1 MAKVFQVG
9 AEGPGKPTWQHL
21 VSICGCT
28 EHELGGIYSPSLE
41 DGHLRFAEAAGHS
54 PEGFDTLERLYSR
67 AGTTD
72 KGLVID
78 TTPVEE
84 SFDALDRAH
93 RHDVPHLVE
102 HPSTATAEERKAER
116 IAAASAGVSWMSDI
130 LVHNNPAV
138 RAAKEEVVDDV
149 HSLKAFC
156 ESSVGVEKY
165 LGMMSSG
172 RTHGCDV
179 LDRMQHLSYVN
190 EFADLQEVETARA
203 RSVMPAGDGA
213 MSVKGGPAEDGEMMA
228 TARTLAR
235 LEGNAEIGL
244 HSSWTGTSQEAERV
258 AGRVES
264 EIGRNPIRRSV
275 ASSGDHTYRSVDA
288 RFFIVEGDTEL
299 FGDLVSGRL
308 YELGSGKEIDTP
320 SRQALRTTL
329 RQSMDAVEEGGMEN
343 PSAGFDDLVMDVLE
357 QARESAD
364 VKQAI
369 KQGREQ
375 VEDLML

>member
-28 EHELGGIYSPSLE
+28 EHELGGIYAPSLE

-54 PEGFDTLERLYSR
+54 PEGFDTLESLYSR

-72 KGLVID
+72 KGLVVD

-116 IAAASAGVSWMSDI
+116 IAAASAGVSWMSDV
-130 LVHNNPAV
+130 LAHNNPAV
-138 RAAKEEVVDDV
+138 RAAKDEIDEV
-149 HSLKAFC
+149 HGLKAFC

-165 LGMMSSG
+165 LGVMSSG

-190 EFADLQEVETARA
+190 ELADLREVETAEA

-213 MSVKGGPAEDGEMMA
+213 MSVNGGPTEKEEMLA
-228 TARTLAR
+228 TARTHAR
-235 LEGNAEIGL
+235 LEGNAEIEL
-244 HSSWTGTSQEAERV
+244 YSSWTGTSQEAERV
-258 AGRVES
+258 AERVNS
-264 EIGRNPIRRSV
+264 EIARNPIRRSV

-343 PSAGFDDLVMDVLE
+343 PSAGFDDTLMEILE
-357 QARESAD
+357 QSRESAD
-364 VKQAI
+364 VKQAVKEGS
-369 KQGREQ
+369 KQIEG
-375 VEDLML
+375 LML

>member
-1 MAKVFQVG
+1 
-9 AEGPGKPTWQHL
+9 

-28 EHELGGIYSPSLE
+28 EHELGGIYAPSLE

-54 PEGFDTLERLYSR
+54 PEGFDTLERLYRR
-67 AGTTD
+67 AGATN
-72 KGLVID
+72 KGLVVD

-130 LVHNNPAV
+130 LAHNNPAV
-138 RAAKEEVVDDV
+138 RAAKEEVDDV

-165 LGMMSSG
+165 LGVMSSG

-190 EFADLQEVETARA
+190 ELADSHEVETAEA

-213 MSVKGGPAEDGEMMA
+213 MSVNGGPTEEEEMLA
-228 TARTLAR
+228 TARTQAR
-235 LEGNAEIGL
+235 LEGNAEIEL
-244 HSSWTGTSQEAERV
+244 YSSWTGTSQEAERV
-258 AGRVES
+258 AERVNS

-288 RFFIVEGDTEL
+288 RFFVVEGDTEL

-308 YELGSGKEIDTP
+308 YELGSGTEIDTP

-329 RQSMDAVEEGGMEN
+329 RQSMDAVEEQGMEN
-343 PSAGFDDLVMDVLE
+343 PSAGFDDILMEILE
-357 QARESAD
+357 QSRESAD
-364 VKQAI
+364 AGQAVER
-369 KQGREQ
+369 GREQ
-375 VEDLML
+375 IEGLIL